1 VRNDFARALV
11 LGKTSCDF
19 FVAMNY
25 LLCSN
30 GDRNYRLHGDN
41 KKMVLTGPR
50 AAWRGRRP
58 DRERHLLEAQSSP
71 TCEKDELTLA
81 GAL

>member
-50 AAWRGRRP
+50 AA
-58 DRERHLLEAQSSP
+58 
-71 TCEKDELTLA
+71 
-81 GAL
+81 